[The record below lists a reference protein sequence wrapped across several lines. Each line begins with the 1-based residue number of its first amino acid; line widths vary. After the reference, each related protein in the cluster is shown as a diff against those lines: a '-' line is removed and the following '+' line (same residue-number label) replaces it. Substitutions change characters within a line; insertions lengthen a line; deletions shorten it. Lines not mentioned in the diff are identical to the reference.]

1 MSVNERKRIVIK
13 VGSGLLVSE
22 EDLNVRYAFLF
33 GLLEDIAAL
42 RREGHQVVLVS
53 SGAAAVGLKAMG
65 VDPREAGVAD
75 KQAAAAC
82 GQPLLMAAY
91 KAVSSEFGLEIAQ
104 VLLTSDDMEN
114 RRRFLNTKN
123 TLDRLLERG
132 LLPIVNEND
141 TVTTEEIRV
150 GDNDRLA
157 AKVAQM
163 IQAGAFVM
171 LTGVEGLYDRNPDD
185 EGARFVETVEDVSV
199 YIDATKSK
207 STLGSGGMLTK
218 MLAAN
223 MAQNGG
229 VETYIASGIMERP
242 VSSVLKKERR
252 HTRCAAVGDPES
264 AWRVWLADRL
274 NMAGSLILTQD
285 AADAVRRGERG
296 VRAGDIHAVN
306 GEWVKGDVLHVYDEA
321 GEECARGLTNYASN
335 EVVMLAREAGQTVE
349 EVLGYHT
356 KADVIDK
363 ANLVIL
369 AEHHLTWDAPEE
381 EDALQI
387 AS

>member
-1 MSVNERKRIVIK
+1 MSVNEQKRIVIK

-33 GLLEDIAAL
+33 GLLEDIASL
-42 RREGHQVVLVS
+42 RAKGHEVVLVS

-65 VDPREAGVAD
+65 VRPSEAGVAD

-91 KAVSSEFGLEIAQ
+91 KAVASEFDLSIAQ

-123 TLDRLLERG
+123 TLDRLLDRG

-163 IQAGAFVM
+163 IQAQAFIM

-185 EGARFVETVEDVSV
+185 EDARFVEEVSDVSE
-199 YIDATKSK
+199 YIEATKSK
-207 STLGSGGMLTK
+207 SALGSGGMLTK
-218 MLAAN
+218 MMAAN

-229 VETYIASGIMERP
+229 VETYIASGILERP
-242 VSSVLKKERR
+242 VTSVLENERR
-252 HTRCAAVGDPES
+252 YTRCTAHGDPAS

-274 NMAGSLILTQD
+274 NMAGSITLSKD
-285 AADAVRRGERG
+285 GAKAVREGKIG
-296 VRAGDIHAVN
+296 VRAEDIQSVH
-306 GEWVKGDVLHVYDEA
+306 GEWAKGDVLHVYDED
-321 GEECARGLTNYASN
+321 GEECARGLTNYSSN
-335 EVVMLAREAGQTVE
+335 EVVLLAKRTGRAVE
-349 EVLGYHT
+349 EVLGYHSN
-356 KADVIDK
+356 ADVID
-363 ANLVIL
+363 AGNLVIL
-369 AEHHLTWDAPEE
+369 EEHHLPWAVPEE
-381 EDALQI
+381 EATAI
-387 AS
+387 EV

>member
-42 RREGHQVVLVS
+42 RAEGHQVVLVS

-65 VDPREAGVAD
+65 VGPREAGIAD

-91 KAVSSEFGLEIAQ
+91 KAVCSEFGLEIAQ

-163 IQAGAFVM
+163 IQARSFIM
-171 LTGVEGLYDRNPDD
+171 LTGVEGLYDRDPDD
-185 EGARFVETVEDVSV
+185 ADANFVAEVDDVSI

-207 STLGSGGMLTK
+207 SALGSGGMLTK
-218 MLAAN
+218 MMAAN

-229 VETYIASGIMERP
+229 VDTYIASGIMERP

-252 HTRCAAVGDPES
+252 HTLCRAIGDPES
-264 AWRVWLADRL
+264 SWRVWLADRL
-274 NMAGSLILTQD
+274 NMAGSLILTKT
-285 AADAVRRGERG
+285 AANAVRRGERG
-296 VRAGDIHAVN
+296 VQAADIYAVN
-306 GEWVKGDVLHVYDEA
+306 GEWVKGDVLHVYDEEGA
-321 GEECARGLTNYASN
+321 ECARGLTNYASN
-335 EVVMLAREAGQTVE
+335 EVVMLAREAGETAYD
-349 EVLGYHT
+349 VLGYHT

-363 ANLVIL
+363 ANLVVL
-369 AEHHLTWDAPEE
+369 EERHLTWDAPEE
-381 EDALQI
+381 EEALQI